1 MRVGRGWLCSQG
13 TALEAWTVV
22 LPMQARDTRELST
35 WASGDAQG
43 HAGAAG
49 RADCPD
55 DTVCLPCE
63 AQGQVSLLHFV
74 SVNHW
79 ARGAPRCSLDRPP
92 RHTDMAAPEEGQHV
106 SPEGGSFPP
115 ISHPNIPI
123 VKLPKGRLLPLS
135 K

>member
-79 ARGAPRCSLDRPP
+79 ARGAPRCRRGLHGTQTWLLLRKDNMSALR
-92 RHTDMAAPEEGQHV
+92 
-106 SPEGGSFPP
+106 GGA
-115 ISHPNIPI
+115 SHPSAIPTS
-123 VKLPKGRLLPLS
+123 PL
-135 K
+135 